1 MKKII
6 KPTTLA
12 ETAFTVLRKAIIEQE
27 LEANRLYSA
36 TELGEWI
43 GGISRTPIR
52 EAAQFLEK
60 VGMVR
65 IEKNKGIR
73 ILSTSLEM
81 LVESFQIRLMLE
93 VPIMRQAATIRSE
106 QDVANIQRLYEA
118 FEAAAQRNDVD
129 ATLEADRDYHLGLLT
144 IVGNG
149 KATSIIEDSRNSVL
163 MTGASTIPH
172 SRSCMDTFI
181 DHVQLHQAVLQGDG
195 QAAAVAMKQHII
207 NTASLLITQESSK
220 RPDWQG
226 KDVIKQLSWI
236 NPE

>member
-12 ETAFTVLRKAIIEQE
+12 ENAFTILRKAIIDQE

-73 ILSTSLEM
+73 ILPTSLEM
-81 LVESFQIRLMLE
+81 LIESFQIRLMLE
-93 VPIMRQAATIRSE
+93 VPIMRQAASIRSE
-106 QDVANIQRLYEA
+106 EDVANIQRLYAA
-118 FEAAAQRNDVD
+118 FEEAALKNDAD

-144 IVGNG
+144 IVGNS

-172 SRSCMDTFI
+172 SRSCIDTFA
-181 DHVQLHQAVLQGDG
+181 DHALLHQAVLAGDA
-195 QAAAVAMKQHII
+195 QAAAVAMKQHLI
-207 NTASLLITQESSK
+207 NTASLLITQESLK
-220 RPDWQG
+220 RPDWEG
-226 KDVIKQLSWI
+226 NDVAHQLGWVH
-236 NPE
+236 PE

>member
-6 KPTTLA
+6 KPTSLA
-12 ETAFTVLRKAIIEQE
+12 ESAFTVLRKAIVDQE

-52 EAAQFLEK
+52 EAALRLEK

-73 ILSTSLEM
+73 ILPTSLAM
-81 LVESFQIRLMLE
+81 LIESFQIRLMLE
-93 VPIMRQAATIRSE
+93 VPIMRQAASIRSE
-106 QDVANIQRLYEA
+106 QDVANIQKLYAA
-118 FEAAAQRNDVD
+118 FEEAALKNDAD

-144 IVGNG
+144 IVGNS
-149 KATSIIEDSRNSVL
+149 KATSIIEDSRNAVL

-172 SRSCMDTFI
+172 SRSCIDTFA
-181 DHVQLHQAVLQGDG
+181 DHVLLHQAILAGDAQG
-195 QAAAVAMKQHII
+195 AASAMKQHII

-220 RPDWQG
+220 RPDWEG
-226 KDVIKQLSWI
+226 NDVVQQLNWI
-236 NPE
+236 HPE